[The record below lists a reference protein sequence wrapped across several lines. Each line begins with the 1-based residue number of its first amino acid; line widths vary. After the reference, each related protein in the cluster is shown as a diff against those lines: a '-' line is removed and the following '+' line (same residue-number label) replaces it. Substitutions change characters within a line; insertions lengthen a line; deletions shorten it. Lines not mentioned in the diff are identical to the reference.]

1 MAKKRTLYTI
11 CTVVFMVG
19 IALFVFNAENI
30 KYNSFFNEDSVS
42 DRANEMRRNYS
53 ILGYSFDSTT
63 RDLYKE
69 IYAKDANSG
78 NTAIMGIAICIVS
91 SVIAIIVYM
100 HQTQKNREKYALTQY
115 ELYDKLSG
123 ENKKSTESQLSEL
136 LNLKNKG
143 LISEEEYQQ
152 MRDKALYRF

>member
-91 SVIAIIVYM
+91 SVIAIIVYIYLYTSILLSPAASPKVKRCDAKVSPTPPC
-100 HQTQKNREKYALTQY
+100 QT
-115 ELYDKLSG
+115 
-123 ENKKSTESQLSEL
+123 SQLL
-136 LNLKNKG
+136 FYGVQLAKG
-143 LISEEEYQQ
+143 
-152 MRDKALYRF
+152 M